1 MGVFLILSILILAII
16 GIPIGYALGISTLM
30 TLLVEGT
37 LPLIVIPQRMLS
49 GVDSFALLAI
59 PFFILAGDIM
69 NSGGLNKKII
79 RVANAFLGNIPG
91 SLAIVTI
98 VASAFFAAIS
108 GSAVATVA
116 AIGGVT
122 IPAMIKQGYPR
133 DYAAAVSSSAS
144 IVGPIIPPSITLIVY
159 GAALQMS
166 VSQLFVA
173 AIIPGIIM
181 SLSFVALAY
190 ITAIRKKH
198 PREEKAPKEEKVDAI
213 KDGMAALLMPV
224 IILGGIFSGI
234 FTPTEAS
241 VVSVVYALLISMFL
255 YKSIKIKDLGAIL
268 GRAAVSTSTIML
280 ILATSKVL
288 AWLVT
293 VINLPTAIANS
304 VLGFTN
310 NPILILM
317 LINVILLIVGCL
329 MEANAAI
336 IILIPVLLPLAQS
349 AGMSTVTFGVLM
361 TVNLCLGLLTPPV
374 GASLLLGVDIA
385 KAKFEKTV
393 ISMAPFFLIGLI
405 TLLLVTYVPAVTLWL
420 PGLM

>member
-1 MGVFLILSILILAII
+1 MGVLLIGSILILAII
-16 GIPIGYALGISTLM
+16 GIPIGYALGISTLI

-37 LPLIVIPQRMLS
+37 LPLVVIPQRMFS
-49 GVDSFALLAI
+49 GIDSFALLAI

-91 SLAIVTI
+91 SLAIVTV
-98 VASAFFAAIS
+98 VASMFFAAIS

-122 IPAMIKQGYPR
+122 IPAMIKQGYPN
-133 DYAAAVSSSAS
+133 DYAAAVASSAS

-173 AIIPGIIM
+173 AIVPGIIM
-181 SLSFVALAY
+181 SVSFVILAVV
-190 ITAIRKKH
+190 TAKIKNH
-198 PREEKAPKEEKVDAI
+198 PREEKSSKEEKIDSI

-241 VVSVVYALLISMFL
+241 VVSVVYSLLIAMFL
-255 YKSIKIKDLGAIL
+255 YKSIKLKDLGKIF
-268 GRAAVSTSTIML
+268 GRAAVSTSAIML

-293 VINLPTAIANS
+293 VINLPTAIANG
-304 VLGFTN
+304 VLGFTT

-349 AGMSTVTFGVLM
+349 AGMSQVTFGVLM

-385 KAKFEKTV
+385 KARFEKSV
-393 ISMAPFFLIGLI
+393 IAMGPFFLVGLV
-405 TLLLVTYVPAVTLWL
+405 TLLLVTYVPAITLWL
-420 PGLM
+420 PGLL